1 MMDLQDKVAVVTG
14 GGMGIGQA
22 IALTFAQAGA
32 HICILDIQAQ
42 VAKETAA
49 QIEDLGREILIS
61 ETDVTD
67 IPAVDRAVNKILKK
81 YGRID
86 ILVNNAG
93 ITHPAVSI
101 VDLDLEFLDKV
112 TDVDWKGVYICS
124 RRVGKEMIEQKS
136 GCIIN
141 ISSITALVSVPLA
154 VYAPIK
160 SAIIM
165 FTQVLARDLATHGIR
180 VNAIAPGYVLTP
192 LLQGMFDSGLRNP
205 ATLLNGIPMK
215 KWVMPSDV
223 ADAAVFLCSEKARCI
238 TGVTLPVDAG
248 FAVEGGWKAY
258 GYE

>member
-1 MMDLQDKVAVVTG
+1 MQLKDKVAVVTG

-22 IALTFAQAGA
+22 IALAFAREGGHVAILDVQPEGA
-32 HICILDIQAQ
+32 HGT
-42 VAKETAA
+42 AK
-49 QIEDLGREILIS
+49 QIKELGRESLVC

-67 IPAVDRAVNKILKK
+67 ESAVDRATNDVLTKF
-81 YGRID
+81 GRID

-101 VDLDLEFLDKV
+101 LDLDLQFLEKV
-112 TDVDWKGVYICS
+112 TRVDWKGVYLCS
-124 RRVGKEMIEQKS
+124 RRIGKEMVARKS
-136 GCIIN
+136 GAVIN
-141 ISSITALVSVPLA
+141 ISSITALCPVPLA

-160 SAIIM
+160 SAVVM
-165 FTQVLARDLATHGIR
+165 LTQVLARDWAPSGIR

-205 ATLLNGIPMK
+205 ETILSCVPMK
-215 KWVMPSDV
+215 KWVMPSDI
-223 ADAAVFLCSEKARCI
+223 ADAAVFLCSDKAACI

-258 GYE
+258 GYS

>member
-1 MMDLQDKVAVVTG
+1 MELHDKVALVTG

-22 IALTFAQAGA
+22 IALGFAQAGA
-32 HICILDIQAQ
+32 HICILDVQTKGAQ
-42 VAKETAA
+42 ETAS
-49 QIEDLGREILIS
+49 QIEGMDRKALVCEANV
-61 ETDVTD
+61 TDVS
-67 IPAVDRAVNKILKK
+67 AVDRAVDQVLEKWGK
-81 YGRID
+81 ID

-101 VDLDLEFLDKV
+101 MDLDLEFLDKV
-112 TDVDWKGVYICS
+112 TNVDWRGVYICS
-124 RRVGKEMIEQKS
+124 RRVGKEMIRQES
-136 GCIIN
+136 GNIIN

-160 SAIIM
+160 SAIVM
-165 FTQVLARDLATHGIR
+165 FTQVLARDLAPHGVR

-205 ATLLNGIPMK
+205 DTILSGIPMK
-215 KWVMPSDV
+215 KWIMPSDI
-223 ADAAVFLCSEKARCI
+223 ADAAVFLCSDRASCI

-258 GYE
+258 GYR